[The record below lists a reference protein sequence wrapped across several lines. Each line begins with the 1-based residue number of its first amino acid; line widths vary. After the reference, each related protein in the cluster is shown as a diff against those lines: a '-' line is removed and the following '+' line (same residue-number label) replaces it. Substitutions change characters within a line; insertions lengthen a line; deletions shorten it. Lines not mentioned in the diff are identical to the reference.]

1 MSKMKL
7 PRGVQRQVRNSGRVR
22 FYYQEGRGT
31 PNAGPRTRLPDD
43 PHSPAFWAALNAARG
58 ITPATPKPPP
68 EGDKTIEMMVSA
80 YMVSPRFQRLQP
92 STQREYT
99 RYLTMLQ
106 TELGNEEPT
115 ALEPRHVATI
125 RDNLGAETPGK
136 ANAMV
141 RVIGALFAWGR
152 ELGWCRINPADGIT
166 RLDGE
171 EYQPW
176 PEWAL
181 KAYPTLFPAELVRLI
196 DLALY
201 TGQRISD
208 TIRMHRRDIT
218 DGVLYV
224 RQKKTGK
231 ELWLPMH
238 PALALVASEPGWL
251 APKRDGTQW
260 TEDQFHAAWGRAMKD
275 KAGNKKAAAIIRD
288 AGLVYHGLR
297 KNATVHLAEVGC
309 TTHEI
314 ASITGMSLHIIEHYT
329 KGVRQK
335 KLAANAMRKVSGGIS
350 NE

>member
-1 MSKMKL
+1 MKL
-7 PRGVQRQVRNSGRVR
+7 PKGVQRQPRKSGRVR
-22 FYYQEGRGT
+22 YYYQEGRNT

-43 PHSPAFWAALNAARG
+43 PHSPEFWAALNLARG

-68 EGDKTIEMMVSA
+68 ETDKTIEMMVSA
-80 YMVSPRFQRLQP
+80 YMASPRFQKLAP

-115 ALEPRHVATI
+115 ALEPAHVATI

-141 RVIGALFAWGR
+141 AIIGALFAWGR
-152 ELGWCRINPADGIT
+152 ELGWCKINPAESIT

-176 PEWAL
+176 PQWAL
-181 KAYPTLFPAELVRLI
+181 EQYPTLLPPELVRMV

-201 TGQRISD
+201 TGQRLSD
-208 TIRMHRRDIT
+208 TIKMHRKDIN

-224 RQKKTGK
+224 KQKKTGK
-231 ELWLPMH
+231 ELWLPIH
-238 PALALVASEPGWL
+238 KALSPVLSEPGWL
-251 APKRDGTQW
+251 APKKGGGQW

-275 KAGNKKAAAIIRD
+275 KRGNKRPAAVLRD

-329 KGVRQK
+329 KAVRQK
-335 KLAANAMRKVSGGIS
+335 TLAVNAMKKVAEGLPNG
-350 NE
+350 